1 KLREK
6 VNAFNQKSP
15 VIPAI
20 VTLAFI
26 ILPEIAQSASPA
38 TGTTDEPE
46 LPRPQFAAGEEH
58 RANLSTAGLR
68 ALARVRREVPVDLRL
83 NSEEL
88 RRAADVAAL
97 IEACAA
103 SGASA
108 LRGPGGP
115 GGPGGQGQS
124 PKTLALGPWGQEPGS
139 DAEAPEAAIQAFI
152 RSSPTWTCWALRS
165 ISIVEIRGVADCA
178 ALLGAALRPCAARI
192 LRLQHLALRGAI
204 TPLLEAF
211 CKDQPRQLEILD
223 LSGNGFT
230 DEDVASLLSLTT
242 PKEGQSRAALELE
255 GLVLSANPSMS
266 YATWQSLVA
275 SPLRESLRLLDL
287 SECGVG
293 PAGAQ
298 LLAQLLETSPLR
310 DLSLYRCGIDQAGVL
325 RLITAA
331 VSLRSLDLTANAH
344 HLDGWME
351 AVGQPVARALLGAPL
366 KVLTL
371 SCSEK
376 VMQAAAELFVG
387 LPTQVI
393 LVPNEQN
400 NYNRLLFLGED

>member
-1 KLREK
+1 MRIWGVASQRRSE
-6 VNAFNQKSP
+6 
-15 VIPAI
+15 
-20 VTLAFI
+20 
-26 ILPEIAQSASPA
+26 QSAAPPTA
-38 TGTTDEPE
+38 TADAPE
-46 LPRPQFAAGEEH
+46 QPRPPSASGDEH

-97 IEACAA
+97 IEACA
-103 SGASA
+103 SA
-108 LRGPGGP
+108 LQRG
-115 GGPGGQGQS
+115 GQS

-165 ISIVEIRGVADCA
+165 VSIVEIRGIADCA
-178 ALLGAALRPCAARI
+178 PLLGAALRPCAVRI

-230 DEDVASLLSLTT
+230 DEDVVSLLSLTT
-242 PKEGQSRAALELE
+242 PREGQRRAALELE

-325 RLITAA
+325 RLVTAA

-344 HLDGWME
+344 HMEGWMQ
-351 AVGQPVARALLGAPL
+351 ALGQPVASALLGAPL